1 MRGFLVFAWGLLASI
16 VAITSNDASAFSPR
30 LEDRLIRVK
39 ASDAQIIPLR
49 LWGKQDAPAAIIL
62 CIHGFSDYARG
73 FGHMLAALDTANTS
87 LMMAFDQRGFGE
99 TASRGQWA
107 GHDVMISDLHDVLLY
122 IGDRYPGLP
131 VHVVGESM
139 GAALLLVAMHHPKT
153 SAFFKTTTETNS
165 AARQNPSTFRT
176 SRTNSNP
183 QVQSSILLAPAVW
196 GWSAMP
202 WYQVLSLKLFSQL
215 LPDLRLSSQYARR
228 IGVRPTDDPAVAAYL
243 GKDPLMLRDIPVSM
257 IAGLSDLM
265 SEASLLMPKKGH
277 RSLVVIGTR
286 DEVIPGS
293 AYCAWLA
300 KNHEIATGQ
309 WLVQKD
315 GFHMLTRQMKSDA
328 ILISLSN
335 FLTSQLHQLEQDPP
349 PMKALKC

>member
-1 MRGFLVFAWGLLASI
+1 MSRLLVFAWGLMASI
-16 VAITSNDASAFSPR
+16 LAVTSNDVSAFSPR

-49 LWGKQDAPAAIIL
+49 LWGNQDTPSAIIL

-73 FGHMLAALDTANTS
+73 FGHMLAALDIANAS

-99 TASRGQWA
+99 TASRGRWA

-131 VHVVGESM
+131 IHIVGESM

-153 SAFFKTTTETNS
+153 SAFFKSTTKIKS
-165 AARQNPSTFRT
+165 AARQNASTFRT
-176 SRTNSNP
+176 SLANPNP
-183 QVQSSILLAPAVW
+183 QVQSTILLAPAVW
-196 GWSAMP
+196 SWSAMP

-215 LPDLRLSSQYARR
+215 WPDLRVSSQYARR

-243 GKDPLMLRDIPVSM
+243 AKDPLMLRNIPVSM
-257 IAGLSDLM
+257 ITGLSDLM

-300 KNHEIATGQ
+300 KSHEIATGQ
-309 WLVQKD
+309 WIVQQD

-328 ILISLSN
+328 IIDLLSN
-335 FLTSQLHQLEQDPP
+335 FLTLQLHRLEQEQQ

>member
-1 MRGFLVFAWGLLASI
+1 MRRLLVFAWGLLAI
-16 VAITSNDASAFSPR
+16 MIAVTSTDASAFSPR

-39 ASDAQIIPLR
+39 ASDAHIIPLR
-49 LWGKQDAPAAIIL
+49 LWGKQAAPSAIIL

-87 LMMAFDQRGFGE
+87 LMMAFDQRGFGD
-99 TASRGQWA
+99 TASRGHWA
-107 GHDVMISDLHDVLLY
+107 GHDVMISDLQDVLLY
-122 IGDRYPGLP
+122 IGERYPGLP
-131 VHVVGESM
+131 IHMVGESM
-139 GAALLLVAMHHPKT
+139 GAALLLVAIL
-153 SAFFKTTTETNS
+153 A
-165 AARQNPSTFRT
+165 NP
-176 SRTNSNP
+176 NP
-183 QVQSSILLAPAVW
+183 QVQSTILLAPAVW
-196 GWSAMP
+196 SWSAMP

-215 LPDLRLSSQYARR
+215 WPDLRVSSQYARR

-243 GKDPLMLRDIPVSM
+243 AKDPLMLRDIPVSM

-300 KNHEIATGQ
+300 KNHESVTGQ
-309 WLVQKD
+309 WLVQQD
-315 GFHMLTRQMKSDA
+315 GFHMLTRQTKSDA
-328 ILISLSN
+328 IIDSLSN
-335 FLTSQLHQLEQDPP
+335 FLTLQLHRLEQEQQ